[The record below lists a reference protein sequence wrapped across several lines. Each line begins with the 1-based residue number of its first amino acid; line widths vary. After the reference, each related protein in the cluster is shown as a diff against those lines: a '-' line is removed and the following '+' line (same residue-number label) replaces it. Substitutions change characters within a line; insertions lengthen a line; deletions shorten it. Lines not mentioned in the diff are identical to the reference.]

1 VNIRTD
7 AQLDKDFVASI
18 RDFGVLV
25 PITAVRTA
33 DGEVRVRFG
42 HRRTLAAIE
51 VDLAAVPVE
60 IVGDE
65 ATDDAE
71 QIERI
76 LTQHAEN
83 AHRAAL
89 TDSEQFGVVEQLN
102 ACGLSAA
109 KIAKRTKIKRDT
121 VNTSLAVAKSDLARA
136 AAERSDFLTL
146 EHAAAVAE
154 FDDDSDAVKEL
165 IVGAQRGHG
174 FLHLVQRLR
183 DARAERIATQPII
196 DELTAADVTRRRLL
210 AFLTAGAD
218 HHLSRR
224 THSH

>member
-1 VNIRTD
+1 MQSTTSVSRVDLDPRNLLVDVNIRTMHNSTRTSL
-7 AQLDKDFVASI
+7 QASETS
-18 RDFGVLV
+18 GVLV

-51 VDLAAVPVE
+51 ADLAAVPVE

-65 ATDDAE
+65 ATDDAG

-102 ACGLSAA
+102 AFGLSAA
-109 KIAKRTKIKRDT
+109 KIARRTKIKRDT

-136 AAERSDFLTL
+136 AAERYDFLTL
-146 EHAAAVAE
+146 EQAAAVAE
-154 FDDDSDAVKEL
+154 FDDDADAVKEL

-174 FLHLVQRLR
+174 FSPP
-183 DARAERIATQPII
+183 RATP
-196 DELTAADVTRRRLL
+196 TRRP
-210 AFLTAGAD
+210 
-218 HHLSRR
+218 S
-224 THSH
+224 